1 MKHSIRIKIC
11 CITSPEEAHL
21 ATESGADAL
30 GFVTAMPSGPGI
42 IDEATIRKIVELLPP
57 SVESFLLTSRR
68 DKLEILE
75 QAFRCR
81 PTAIQFCDT
90 LNGTTY
96 AELRDLLPGNRLVHV
111 VHVNGEE
118 SLAEA
123 REAAHHVD
131 MLLLDTGSK
140 NGPVKE
146 LGGTGRVHDWA
157 LSARIREAVKVP
169 VYLAGGLTADNVGE
183 AVRTVRPFGV
193 DLCNGVRS
201 DGRLDAAKL
210 KAFIKACRSAEA
222 SLA

>member
-1 MKHSIRIKIC
+1 MKHTIRIKIC

-21 ATESGADAL
+21 AAESGADAL
-30 GFVTAMPSGPGI
+30 GFVTAMPSGPGVV
-42 IDEATIRKIVELLPP
+42 DEATIRKIVELLPP
-57 SVESFLLTSRR
+57 HVESFLLTSRR

-90 LNGTTY
+90 LDGTTY
-96 AELRDLLPGNRLVHV
+96 TELRELLPGNRLVHV

-118 SLAEA
+118 SLEEA
-123 REAAHHVD
+123 RDAARHVD

-157 LSARIREAVKVP
+157 LSARIREAVKIP

-193 DLCNGVRS
+193 DLCNGVRT
-201 DGRLDAAKL
+201 DGRLDSVKL
-210 KAFIKACRSAEA
+210 KAFIKACRTAEA